1 MKSSIN
7 IANRIAQRITGR
19 YNQNVTMI
27 MVGDTGSGKSYA
39 ALRLACDVS
48 TLVAKIK
55 GGKREDY
62 FSVDKNMSVIDITK
76 FFDVLDKAQKWNT
89 VILDDAGVS
98 INARKFMDEINI
110 TVNNIIQTYRTLNLF
125 TIFTVPQM
133 FLIDKVSRALVNF
146 YCELEGVVA
155 PNLSRGK
162 LFELQKKSRL
172 GSAGKLFYV
181 YPRGS
186 AEKSISILFKKPP
199 EDICRVY
206 DKLREQG
213 ALEYKTKSIK
223 ALEDGGE
230 GNKKQ
235 EISTAIET
243 EKRLRQGDDPIEIAD
258 ELGIA
263 IKTVLGSLSSLK
275 RAGAI

>member
-1 MKSSIN
+1 MKTSLN
-7 IANRIAQRITGR
+7 IANRIARTITSP

-27 MVGDTGSGKSYA
+27 FVGDTGSGKSYA

-133 FLIDKVSRALVNF
+133 FLIDKVSRALVNY
-146 YCELEGVVA
+146 YCELEGVIA

-186 AEKSISILFKKPP
+186 AEKSTNILFNKPP
-199 EDICRVY
+199 KDICKVY
-206 DKLREQG
+206 DKLREEG
-213 ALEYKTKSIK
+213 ALEYKAKSIR
-223 ALEDGGE
+223 ALGE
-230 GNKKQ
+230 GEEGSEEKLSKAKEVEMRLKAGEELKDILEEVDVSVSWALRLQGNLKK
-235 EISTAIET
+235 
-243 EKRLRQGDDPIEIAD
+243 
-258 ELGIA
+258 
-263 IKTVLGSLSSLK
+263 V
-275 RAGAI
+275 GAI